1 MRYWGRIFFKSP
13 FNHISTI
20 FWRQKVFVS
29 DKITKDTE
37 TMLNSSPTP
46 PCPQPS
52 FIFFKITL
60 MENPGV
66 STILGLKACDIKLG
80 VNCILGCR
88 VTVSGVV
95 FILTFFWISE
105 YFLTSKSFFFRQ
117 NHQRHWNYVKLEPFN
132 FHLVER
138 KWKLHFPFKSY
149 EHICKTSPRWNKGLP
164 EAK

>member
-1 MRYWGRIFFKSP
+1 M
-13 FNHISTI
+13 
-20 FWRQKVFVS
+20 
-29 DKITKDTE
+29 
-37 TMLNSSPTP
+37 MLNSSAP
-46 PCPQPS
+46 PPRPHPY

-105 YFLTSKSFFFRQ
+105 YFLTSKSFFSDKITKDTEIMLNQ
-117 NHQRHWNYVKLEPFN
+117 NLSAFIWWKENENCIFHSKAMSIFVKPPPGETRVCQRPSKIGLSQSWRRGQLTSSCKYELEM
-132 FHLVER
+132 
-138 KWKLHFPFKSY
+138 
-149 EHICKTSPRWNKGLP
+149 GDD
-164 EAK
+164 